1 VRPAYAGHVLVYD
14 RDCGFCVRSVRW
26 ARRLG
31 ATCAAQAWQD
41 TDLPAAGLTEQ
52 QVLEAAWYVDG
63 EHRFRGHEAVAYTL
77 RSSRYGVVRLLGRLI
92 GSRALQRPA
101 GTAYSWVARNRYRL
115 PGASDA
121 CQLD

>member
-1 VRPAYAGHVLVYD
+1 VAGHRPA
-14 RDCGFCVRSVRW
+14 
-26 ARRLG
+26 
-31 ATCAAQAWQD
+31 
-41 TDLPAAGLTEQ
+41 
-52 QVLEAAWYVDG
+52 DG

-101 GTAYSWVARNRYRL
+101 GTAYTWVARNRYRL